1 VRSTSASE
9 NVSPTPVMPV
19 TPDSVRFP
27 KFQLR
32 RRRVCATTKSPRYQ
46 IDCQVT
52 ERSLKSSEAVKVP
65 QPLNLSIQIR
75 AKSKLFVG
83 KAPRPAPP
91 STARIQIVSP
101 NSLSARFKSSG
112 LRKRS
117 VRGTLMPALAHMS
130 YDLALFTQS
139 SIV

>member
-101 NSLSARFKSSG
+101 NSLKARFKSSG
-112 LRKRS
+112 VCKRS
-117 VRGTLMPALAHMS
+117 VRGTRIPALAQIAK
-130 YDLALFTQS
+130 DLALF
-139 SIV
+139 